1 MTGDSHNLSTKLL
14 TDVNIEYLTRGG
26 KLRGQVV
33 PRRRGQVQPQRGRV
47 LEDCQGILGL
57 FKVNTVYRGTYE

>member
-1 MTGDSHNLSTKLL
+1 MTQNSHNLSTKLL

-33 PRRRGQVQPQRGRV
+33 LRPQGQVRPQRGRV

-57 FKVNTVYRGTYE
+57 FKA